1 MVTLAISKSATQIIF
16 SSYATAVQVEVCY
29 KKSAANCSLRE
40 IACVYITMHVTM
52 YSHLCKRKYLYV
64 SLCVCVCVGGGMQT
78 NNAAQRSAS
87 AAEGDRQHGR
97 ALLRIEGHPPVL
109 IHRS

>member
-1 MVTLAISKSATQIIF
+1 MVVIHVYLKG
-16 SSYATAVQVEVCY
+16 VQLVIYVMVGVFKEVW
-29 KKSAANCSLRE
+29 
-40 IACVYITMHVTM
+40 
-52 YSHLCKRKYLYV
+52 
-64 SLCVCVCVGGGMQT
+64 VGGGMQT
-78 NNAAQRSAS
+78 YNAAQRSAS